1 MLGTWRFLLAALV
14 ALSHDGVLIAGLNPG
29 VMAVVGFYLISG
41 YVMTGLLRKHY
52 SRLNRVPA
60 FYADRALR
68 LLPAY
73 FTLMALT
80 AAWWALAQE
89 ETAFLKL
96 VPESLDWLNNLLIV
110 PLNYY
115 MVNGSDAFTLI
126 PPAWSLGA
134 EVQFYLLIPFILM
147 IAPARTALL
156 LLALGVQL
164 AAAGGFVNADWFGY
178 RLLPGA
184 LLFFLLGS
192 WLFDHHRRGD
202 EYRPMRMQRHLLLL
216 FLVGVW
222 GLLLAYNGRWGV
234 PYLAETAIGLLVG
247 LVLLDRLALRRR
259 RGWDEYLG
267 HLSYGLFL
275 GHFLIIW
282 ALPGRPEGL
291 VGHVLLLAAATA
303 LAAAV
308 YGLVERPALQLRHR
322 WRWRKKP
329 NRGDSTNP
337 VC

>member
-52 SRLNRVPA
+52 SRLTHVPA

-147 IAPARTALL
+147 I
-156 LLALGVQL
+156 GK
-164 AAAGGFVNADWFGY
+164 
-178 RLLPGA
+178 
-184 LLFFLLGS
+184 
-192 WLFDHHRRGD
+192 
-202 EYRPMRMQRHLLLL
+202 RP
-216 FLVGVW
+216 
-222 GLLLAYNGRWGV
+222 
-234 PYLAETAIGLLVG
+234 
-247 LVLLDRLALRRR
+247 
-259 RGWDEYLG
+259 
-267 HLSYGLFL
+267 
-275 GHFLIIW
+275 
-282 ALPGRPEGL
+282 
-291 VGHVLLLAAATA
+291 
-303 LAAAV
+303 
-308 YGLVERPALQLRHR
+308 
-322 WRWRKKP
+322 
-329 NRGDSTNP
+329 TNP
-337 VC
+337 H